1 MESPCSWP
9 ENISNRTK
17 AIEELVKGR
26 DFALQLRRIL
36 NKLSSENNN
45 NNNNNDDDGDG
56 VVLDQDLVL
65 KILTSFTNSLSILK
79 NGGGGGSG
87 EYQSDHEVS
96 QIQTNATHLNWDGRK
111 PEDSGDSSKTSSIVN
126 KDRRGCYK
134 RRKCSDSEI
143 KDSPNLLDDGHAW
156 RKYGQ
161 KDIQNAKYPR
171 NYFRCTHKHDQ
182 GCLATKQV
190 QRIQEDPPLYRTT
203 YSGRHTCK
211 NLQKASQL
219 FIDSRDI
226 HHNSPMISFCDD
238 DHKQNN
244 NNNMIIINNNNHN
257 PFLSSSFPSSIKQ
270 EYKDFDH
277 DIMTHNNNYQ
287 SESSDHYILS
297 PDDDHHHHQLTT
309 TYDSGVVNSSSL
321 SYTDMGTVMVEDSVA
336 NFDDDVLFDF

>member
-1 MESPCSWP
+1 MESPCSRP
-9 ENISNRTK
+9 ENISDRTK

-45 NNNNNDDDGDG
+45 DDDGDG

-65 KILTSFTNSLSILK
+65 KILSSFTNSLSILK
-79 NGGGGGSG
+79 NCGGGGGG
-87 EYQSDHEVS
+87 HGYQSDHEVS

-111 PEDSGDSSKTSSIVN
+111 SEDSGDSSKTSSIVN

-134 RRKCSDSEI
+134 RRKCSDLEI
-143 KDSPNLLDDGHAW
+143 KDSPNLVDDGYAW

-190 QRIQEDPPLYRTT
+190 QRIEEDPPLYRTT
-203 YSGRHTCK
+203 YSGRHSCK
-211 NLQKASQL
+211 NILKASQL

-226 HHNSPMISFCDD
+226 HRNSPMISFCDD
-238 DHKQNN
+238 DHNN
-244 NNNMIIINNNNHN
+244 NNIMIVNDNPN
-257 PFLSSSFPSSIKQ
+257 PFLPSFPSSIKQ
-270 EYKDFDH
+270 EEYKDSDH
-277 DIMTHNNNYQ
+277 DIMTQNNNYQ
-287 SESSDHYILS
+287 SESSDHYIWS
-297 PDDDHHHHQLTT
+297 PDDHDHDHHQLTT
-309 TYDSGVVNSSSL
+309 TYDSSSL
-321 SYTDMGTVMVEDSVA
+321 SYTDIGTVMVEDSVA
-336 NFDDDVLFDF
+336 NFDDDVLFHF